1 LGARRCRRASSVQA
15 ASITAPLRSIKLTS
29 TEVPGELAHNELKVA
44 FNRGEIRAGLIGLT
58 QRQRV
63 VGLIIGWRLV
73 LREPII
79 RLPIAGYR
87 HLVPSI

>member
-1 LGARRCRRASSVQA
+1 VQRSSITKIGARRQ
-15 ASITAPLRSIKLTS
+15 
-29 TEVPGELAHNELKVA
+29 PGELAHNELKVA

-63 VGLIIGWRLV
+63 VELIIGWRLL

-79 RLPIAGYR
+79 RPPIAGYR